1 MAVSSGFPLVGDR
14 RSAIEIEIGI
24 GFLVPLGWA
33 VWELV
38 KLRRDE
44 AAQHSTANALPPSQ
58 PTSGELPRRA
68 PEP

>member
-14 RSAIEIEIGI
+14 RSKSEIGI

-44 AAQHSTANALPPSQ
+44 AAQRSTVNAVPPSQ

>member
-1 MAVSSGFPLVGDR
+1 MATSGGFPLI
-14 RSAIEIEIGI
+14 AIEIAI
-24 GFLVPLGWA
+24 GFLVPEGWA

-38 KLRRDE
+38 KLRRERERD
-44 AAQHSTANALPPSQ
+44 AAAERSNANAVPPSQ

>member
-1 MAVSSGFPLVGDR
+1 MATGSGFPLI
-14 RSAIEIEIGI
+14 AIEIGI

-38 KLRRDE
+38 KLRRERKRDE
-44 AAQHSTANALPPSQ
+44 AAAERSNANAVPPSQ